1 MKKIIVALLFLA
13 CGYASIARTVTVSS
27 IPTLQTAINNSITGD
42 TIILANGTYLNNVI
56 NISKSNL
63 TIKAATAGGVFL
75 NGTNSIILNGNY
87 ITFSGFQFTSGCI
100 GSSNLIQVNGSNNNL
115 TQLNFNGYL
124 AKKYIEIKD
133 GTQYNQ
139 ITYCNIE
146 NKPDTSI
153 VGAVLGCAIQINTS
167 PTIPGYHKIRYCS
180 FQNFPGLG
188 GDYGNEP
195 IRLGLSTECTNTSR
209 TIVEYCYFNNTGM
222 GDGENISIK
231 CCENVIR
238 YCTFTNNPNGMLVFR
253 NGNRNIAYGNYF
265 INGSGGI
272 RVKEANDIYCYNNY
286 FETAGTTGTANA
298 IAFNYIS
305 PNLNNINFL
314 YNTFIN
320 CGDIDLGGAGPVNVN
335 FANNIFKK
343 TTGNIFSN
351 PNTSTIWKGNMYQGT
366 LGIPISSGMTAANP
380 LLALN
385 ANNSFS
391 LSSNSP
397 AINISDTT
405 FPSILDIANVNDDP
419 LLLLDIRGKAR
430 PTSIRLKDIGCDE
443 FGTVTSTNSPLTLNN
458 VGPSYLAVT
467 CSAPSAP
474 TGLATTSNTCNST
487 KLTWNAVI
495 GTGITYEVLSNNISS
510 TSSYNSLCL
519 GPLTNNTCTITATP
533 GSTNYYVVIARNA
546 CGYSIKSSALAVTS
560 PVIVTPTLSI
570 SVSPSTTICKGS
582 SMTFTA
588 ASTNGGAAPIY
599 QWKKNGVNISTGST
613 YTSTTLINGDVITC
627 VLTSNLS
634 CTTTSIVT
642 SNSLNMTV
650 NSIPTVTITPTGSQT
665 MCAGQT
671 KKLSASTS
679 TGITY
684 QWQKNN
690 VNITGATTSSYF
702 ASQAGAYRVC
712 ATNALGCSNYSS
724 AANITVNCRI
734 SNNDSIQ
741 NNLDENPL
749 TNISISPNPSSSEFI
764 IDFKSQVDSPI
775 NICIFDVSGR
785 NLVSE
790 NFSLTR
796 NFKFGSEFIPGI
808 YLVRINSG
816 DQTKTFKVIKDN

>member
-1 MKKIIVALLFLA
+1 MKKIIVALLILS
-13 CGYASIARTVTVSS
+13 CDYASIARTVTVSS
-27 IPTLQTAINNSITGD
+27 ITVLQTTINNSITGD
-42 TIILANGTYLNNVI
+42 TIILANGVYLNNVI
-56 NISKSNL
+56 NVSKSNL
-63 TIKAATAGGVFL
+63 TIKAATPGGVFL
-75 NGTNSIILNGNY
+75 NGTNSINLNGNY
-87 ITFSGFQFTSGCI
+87 ITFSGFQFTTGSI
-100 GSSNLIQVNGSNNNL
+100 GSSNLIQVNGSNNIL

-153 VGAVLGCAIQINTS
+153 VGAVLGCAIQISTS

-180 FQNFPGLG
+180 FQNFPGPG

-195 IRLGLSTECTNTSR
+195 IRLGLSTESTNTSR
-209 TIVEYCYFNNTGM
+209 TVVEYCYFNNTGM

-253 NGNRNIAYGNYF
+253 NGNRNIAYGNFF

-286 FETAGTTGTANA
+286 FESSGTSGGANA

-335 FANNIFKK
+335 FTNNIFKK
-343 TTGNIFSN
+343 NTGNIFSN
-351 PNTSTIWKGNMYQGT
+351 PNTNTIWKGNMYQGT

-385 ANNSFS
+385 TNNSFS
-391 LSSNSP
+391 LSSISP

-443 FGTVTSTNSPLTLNN
+443 FTTGAITNAPLTLSS
-458 VGPSYLAVT
+458 VGPSYLAVN
-467 CSAPSAP
+467 CSAPSTP
-474 TGLATTSNTCNST
+474 TGLAVSSNTCNST
-487 KLTWNAVI
+487 TLTWNLVS
-495 GTGITYEVLSNNISS
+495 GPGITYEILSNNVSS
-510 TSSYNSLCL
+510 TSNYNSLCF
-519 GPLTNNTCTITATP
+519 GPLTGTTCTISANP

-546 CGYSIKSSALAVTS
+546 CGYSLKSNSIAVTT
-560 PVIVTPTLSI
+560 PAIVTPAISI
-570 SVSPSTTICKGS
+570 SASPSAVICKGTS
-582 SMTFTA
+582 VTFTA
-588 ASTNGGAAPIY
+588 SPFNGGSSPIY
-599 QWKKNGVNISTGST
+599 QWKKNGVNIATGT
-613 YTSTTLINGDVITC
+613 KYTSTSLISGETITC

-634 CTTTSIVT
+634 CTTTSTVT

-650 NSIPTVTITPTGSQT
+650 NSIPTVTISPTGSQT

-679 TGITY
+679 AGITY
-684 QWQKNN
+684 QWQRNN
-690 VNITGATTSSYF
+690 VNITGATTSSHF

-712 ATNALGCSNYSS
+712 ATNTLGCNNYSS
-724 AANITVNCRI
+724 TANITVNCRI

-741 NNLDENPL
+741 NNLDENLL
-749 TNISISPNPSSSEFI
+749 TNISIAPNPSSSEFN
-764 IDFKSQVDSPI
+764 IDFKSQVDFPI
-775 NICIFDVSGR
+775 TICIFDVSGR
-785 NLVSE
+785 ILVNESY
-790 NFSLTR
+790 SSTR

>member
-13 CGYASIARTVTVSS
+13 CGYASLARTVIVSS
-27 IPTLQTAINNSITGD
+27 IPALQTAINNSIADD

-63 TIKAATAGGVFL
+63 TIKAAAPGGVFL
-75 NGTNSIILNGNY
+75 NGTNSINLNGNY
-87 ITFSGFQFTSGCI
+87 ITFSGFQFTSGGI
-100 GSSNLIQVNGSNNNL
+100 GSSNIIQVNGSNNVL

-139 ITYCNIE
+139 ISYCNIE
-146 NKPDTSI
+146 NKPDTTI
-153 VGAVLGCAIQINTS
+153 IGAVLGCAIQISTS

-180 FQNFPGLG
+180 FQNFPGPG

-195 IRLGLSTECTNTSR
+195 IRLGLSSEATNTSR
-209 TIVEYCYFNNTGM
+209 TVVEYCYFNNTGM

-238 YCTFTNNPNGMLVFR
+238 YCTFTNNPYGMLVFR
-253 NGNRNIAYGNYF
+253 NGNRNIAYGNFF

-286 FETAGTTGTANA
+286 FESSGTTGGANA
-298 IAFNYIS
+298 IAFNYIN

-343 TTGNIFSN
+343 NTGNIFSN
-351 PNTSTIWKGNMYQGT
+351 PNTNTKWKGNIYQGT
-366 LGIPISSGMTAANP
+366 LGIPISTGMIFANP
-380 LLALN
+380 QLALN
-385 ANNSFS
+385 TNNSFS
-391 LSSNSP
+391 LSSISP

-419 LLLLDIRGKAR
+419 LLLLDVRGKAR
-430 PTSIRLKDIGCDE
+430 PASIRLKDLGCDE
-443 FGTVTSTNSPLTLNN
+443 FTTGTITNAPLTLSN
-458 VGPSYLAVT
+458 VGPSYLAVN

-487 KLTWNAVI
+487 TLKWNGVS
-495 GTGITYEVLSNNISS
+495 GTGITYEVLSNNVSI
-510 TSSYNSLCL
+510 TSSYNSLFL
-519 GPLTNNTCTITATP
+519 GPLTINTCTITTTP
-533 GSTNYYVVIARNA
+533 GSNNYYVVVARNA
-546 CGYSIKSSALAVTS
+546 CGYSLKSNSIAVTT
-560 PVIVTPTLSI
+560 PAIVTPAISI

-582 SMTFTA
+582 SVTFTA
-588 ASTNGGAAPIY
+588 ATTNGGTAPIY
-599 QWKKNGVNISTGST
+599 LWKKNGVNVSTGST
-613 YTSTTLINGDVITC
+613 YTSTTLVTGDIITC

-634 CTTTSIVT
+634 CTTTST
-642 SNSLNMTV
+642 ANSNSLNMAV
-650 NSIPTVTITPTGSQT
+650 NNIPTVTITPTGSQT

-684 QWQKNN
+684 QWQKNTI
-690 VNITGATTSSYF
+690 NIAGATLSSYT
-702 ASQAGAYRVC
+702 ASQAGAYRLFV
-712 ATNALGCSNYSS
+712 TNTVGCSNYSS
-724 AANITVNCRI
+724 AATITINCRF

-749 TNISISPNPSSSEFI
+749 SNISISPNPSSSEFI
-764 IDFKSQVDSPI
+764 IDFKNQVDLPI
-775 NICIFDVSGR
+775 TICIFDLSGR
-785 NLVSE
+785 ILVSE
-790 NFSLTR
+790 NYSLTR